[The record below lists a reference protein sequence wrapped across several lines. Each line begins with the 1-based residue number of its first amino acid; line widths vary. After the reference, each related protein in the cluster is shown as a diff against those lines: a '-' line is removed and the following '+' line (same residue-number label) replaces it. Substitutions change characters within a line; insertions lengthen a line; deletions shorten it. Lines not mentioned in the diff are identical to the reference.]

1 MAILKIFERKIQL
14 LEDIRNLVDYVPAK
28 FECCAPKEV
37 GFFRVTGF
45 FKKHY
50 SQFSPH
56 GCQFDD
62 TDFKLG
68 ELDSKSFKILH
79 EKYMKFGE
87 VLSKGELFERYL
99 EILHF

>member
-62 TDFKLG
+62 TDFKL
-68 ELDSKSFKILH
+68 E
-79 EKYMKFGE
+79 EKNN
-87 VLSKGELFERYL
+87 LSKIQPLNLLNFG
-99 EILHF
+99 